1 METRLY
7 TLHSH
12 TNRAEV
18 RVVGEGSWLAVI
30 PPLWAVWEGYWLTA
44 LGMVVLMILALV
56 LHPLGMPFVY
66 AALAYIAY
74 GDGDTLGRL
83 ELRLRGWREVG
94 AVEARSPEGAEE
106 LYLKGE
112 AA

>member
-7 TLHSH
+7 TLHTH
-12 TNRAEV
+12 RKRTDI
-18 RVVGEGSWLAVI
+18 RVVGEGSWLTVI
-30 PPLWAVWEGYWLTA
+30 PPLWALLEGYWLTA
-44 LGMVVLMILALV
+44 LGMVGLMILALA

-66 AALAYIAY
+66 AALACIAY
-74 GDGDTLGRL
+74 GDGGTLGRL

-106 LYLKGE
+106 LFVKGE
-112 AA
+112 TA

>member
-1 METRLY
+1 METQLY
-7 TLHSH
+7 TLHTH
-12 TNRAEV
+12 PKHAET

-30 PPLWAVWEGYWLTA
+30 PPLWAAWEGYWLTA
-44 LGMVVLMILALV
+44 LAMVAAMILALV

-74 GDGDTLGRL
+74 GDGGTLGRL

-106 LYLKGE
+106 LYQKGE